1 MSEEEI
7 WEQMVQEL
15 RERRANRKKG
25 IITTMRPTGSANVI
39 AGVVSLDFASLYPNT
54 MHMKISMKSILRKR
68 SINKIYA

>member
-25 IITTMRPTGSANVI
+25 VMTTAVNPTGSAMRT
-39 AGVVSLDFASLYPNT
+39 VSLDFASLYPNT
-54 MHMKISMKSILRKR
+54 MRMHISMKSILRKR
-68 SINKIYA
+68 SIERIYV

>member
-25 IITTMRPTGSANVI
+25 IMTTAVKPTGSAVRT
-39 AGVVSLDFASLYPNT
+39 VSLDFASLYPNT
-54 MHMKISMKSILRKR
+54 MRMNISMKSICRKR
-68 SINKIYA
+68 SIEKIYA